1 MGLSMYLTGSI
12 WKSFLDGEREKAE
25 GYPVQRIEVSVGEW
39 RKHRRLH
46 GYIVKA
52 FADGVDECQKIE
64 LDADACRKIAKAVM
78 DDALPPTEGFFF
90 GNGEIDDIERQE
102 KEAHAKTFED
112 AANWIDGKD
121 WKYSLYYQASW

>member
-1 MGLSMYLTGSI
+1 MGLDMYLTGSV
-12 WKSFLDGEREKAE
+12 WKSKLDGEREEVE
-25 GYPVQRIEVSVGEW
+25 GYPLQHLELEIGYW

-52 FADGVDECQKIE
+52 FGGGVDECQKIE

-78 DDALPPTEGFFF
+78 DDALPHTEGCFF
-90 GNGEIDDIERQE
+90 GNGEIDEIERQE
-102 KEAHAKTFED
+102 REAHSKTFED
-112 AANWIDGKD
+112 AASWLDGKD